1 MSEEKGFYDAI
12 RNRYVSPEEELLIGE
27 REKLK
32 KQHTSIMIASI
43 VGILALAAILVA
55 FKKK

>member
-1 MSEEKGFYDAI
+1 MANDKSFYDAI
-12 RNRYVSPEEELLIGE
+12 NNRWVSNEEELSIA
-27 REKLK
+27 EKAKSK